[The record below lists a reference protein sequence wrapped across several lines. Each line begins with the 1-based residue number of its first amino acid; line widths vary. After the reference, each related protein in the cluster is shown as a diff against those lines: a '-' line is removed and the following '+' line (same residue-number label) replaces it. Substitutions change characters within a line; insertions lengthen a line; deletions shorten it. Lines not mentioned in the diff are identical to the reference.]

1 MFLDFHSRSEN
12 FTCCLLL
19 LLKDNEA
26 WKHIFYLVHSHILIL
41 WMKGKFFISSL
52 IIVAHLNQLPPAMHV
67 QPNCVH
73 FPKSSPPLAE
83 DDVIISHLI
92 LQIIP
97 LSQQAEMA
105 SREEW
110 LQSLNNLHREREL
123 NQICGVDWQHI

>member
-1 MFLDFHSRSEN
+1 MGRFFFSSSGFFL
-12 FTCCLLL
+12 
-19 LLKDNEA
+19 
-26 WKHIFYLVHSHILIL
+26 
-41 WMKGKFFISSL
+41 SSL
-52 IIVAHLNQLPPAMHV
+52 IIVAPLSQRPPAMRV

-73 FPKSSPPLAE
+73 FPKSSLPLAE

-97 LSQQAEMA
+97 LSQPVEVA

-123 NQICGVDWQHI
+123 DQICGVDWQHIW